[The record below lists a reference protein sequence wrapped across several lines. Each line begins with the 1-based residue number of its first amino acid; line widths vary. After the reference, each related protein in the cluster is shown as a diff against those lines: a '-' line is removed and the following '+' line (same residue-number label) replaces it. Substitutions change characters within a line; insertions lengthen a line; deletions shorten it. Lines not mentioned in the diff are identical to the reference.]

1 MHMTTQRRVLIV
13 EDEASVR
20 KIIRDGL
27 EKHGMVVDEAENGK
41 VALNKAGQVH
51 PQVVILDFLM
61 PKMHGLEFFQ
71 LLRQEE
77 WGRSIKIIILTNL
90 PDDPRLVQLQ
100 DQGLCKVLSKA
111 HASLDDIITTVR
123 ESESFS

>member
-1 MHMTTQRRVLIV
+1 MTIQHRVLIV

-27 EKHGMVVDEAENGK
+27 EKQGMVVDEAENGQ
-41 VALNKAGQVH
+41 VALEKAKQVH
-51 PQVVILDFLM
+51 PHVVILDFLM

-71 LLRQEE
+71 LLRQET
-77 WGRSIKIIILTNL
+77 WGKSIKIIILTNL

-100 DQGLCKVLSKA
+100 EQGLCKVLSKA
-111 HASLDDIITTVR
+111 QASLDDIITAVK
-123 ESESFS
+123 ESV

>member
-1 MHMTTQRRVLIV
+1 MTTQYRVLIV

-27 EKHGMVVDEAENGK
+27 EKQGMVVDEAENGK
-41 VALNKAGQVH
+41 VALERAQQIR
-51 PQVVILDFLM
+51 PSAIILDFLM

-71 LLRQEE
+71 LLRQEA

-90 PDDPRLVQLQ
+90 PDDPRLVELQ
-100 DQGLCKVLSKA
+100 EQGLCKVLSKA
-111 HASLDDIITTVR
+111 QASLDDIITTVK
-123 ESESFS
+123 ESA